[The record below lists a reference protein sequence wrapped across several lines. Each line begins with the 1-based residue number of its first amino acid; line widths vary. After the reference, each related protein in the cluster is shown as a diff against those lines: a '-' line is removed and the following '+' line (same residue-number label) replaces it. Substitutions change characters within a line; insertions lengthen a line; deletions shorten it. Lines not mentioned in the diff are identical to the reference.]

1 MSGKKQ
7 SMETEHLAPKTG
19 KIKAKISKLVPDPNN
34 PRFTTSED
42 DQVTPTET
50 LDNAITGETFR
61 QMCPNDGDP
70 YRIEDLCRSI
80 KENGWQPVDAMFVKK
95 LDGAEDRYVVLEGN
109 RRLTAI
115 VKLLADPTLD
125 KELRESIQEIE
136 VLEVLAN
143 GQSEDAVRNQITYL
157 LGVRHH
163 GSLKRWSAFAQAANI
178 YQRYKE
184 LAKLDDDAFAWK
196 DDCADEVASSLS
208 ISPGIVRERLKVF
221 IAMRHL
227 AIAPAI
233 KDGPGEIRDRHYS
246 LIEEALKRKDLK
258 QFLPQEETTFAL
270 PDETVQRFVQLCH
283 FDKAGQGKPEDPPP
297 IRDPREWRSLG
308 KILTDENLTKR
319 EENTRRVMENK
330 EFPSEVWAKR
340 SAELRLISWE
350 TWLRRLKLRL
360 SRINMGDTFEDED
373 AVALVQDLRKL
384 LSRLEKK
391 ECK

>member
-7 SMETEHLAPKTG
+7 SVEIEHLAPKTR
-19 KIKAKISKLVPDPNN
+19 KIKAEISKLVPDPNN
-34 PRFTTSED
+34 PRFTTSEE
-42 DQVTPTET
+42 DQVTPTKT
-50 LDNAITGETFR
+50 LDKAITGETFR
-61 QMCPNDGDP
+61 RMCPNDGDP

-115 VKLLADPTLD
+115 VKLLDDPKLE
-125 KELRESIQEIE
+125 KELRESIQKIE

-143 GQSEDAVRNQITYL
+143 GQSEEAVRNQITYL

-184 LAKLDDDAFAWK
+184 LAKINDDVFVWK
-196 DDCADEVASSLS
+196 QDCADEVASSLS
-208 ISPGIVRERLKVF
+208 ISPAIVRERLKVF

-227 AIAPAI
+227 GTVPAI
-233 KDGPGEIRDRHYS
+233 KDGAGEIRDRHYS
-246 LIEEALKRKDLK
+246 LIEEGLKRKDLK
-258 QFLPQEETTFAL
+258 PFLPQDDTNFSLPTETA
-270 PDETVQRFVQLCH
+270 ERFIQLCH
-283 FDKAGQGKPEDPPP
+283 FDKAGQGKPGDPPP

-308 KILTDENLTKR
+308 KILTDENAEKR
-319 EENTRRVMENK
+319 DENMRLVLEHK
-330 EFPSEVWAKR
+330 QIPSEVWAKR
-340 SAELRLISWE
+340 SAELRQISWE

-373 AVALVQDLRKL
+373 AVTLVRDLRKL
-384 LSRLEKK
+384 LGRLQKLENK
-391 ECK
+391 

>member
-7 SMETEHLAPKTG
+7 SVEIEHLAPKTR
-19 KIKAKISKLVPDPNN
+19 KIKAEITKLVPDPNN

-42 DQVTPTET
+42 DQVTPTKT
-50 LDNAITGETFR
+50 LDKAITGETFR
-61 QMCPNDGDP
+61 RMCPNDGDP

-80 KENGWQPVDAMFVKK
+80 KENGWQPVDAMFVKR

-115 VKLLADPTLD
+115 VKLLDDPKLD
-125 KELRESIQEIE
+125 KELRESIQKIE

-184 LAKLDDDAFAWK
+184 LAKINDDVFVWK
-196 DDCADEVASSLS
+196 QDCADEVASSLS
-208 ISPGIVRERLKVF
+208 ISHAIVRERLKVF

-227 AIAPAI
+227 GTVPAI
-233 KDGPGEIRDRHYS
+233 KDGAGEIRDRHYS
-246 LIEEALKRKDLK
+246 LIEEGLKRKDLK
-258 QFLPQEETTFAL
+258 PFLPQDDSTFAL
-270 PDETVQRFVQLCH
+270 PETTVQRFIELCH
-283 FDKAGQGKPEDPPP
+283 FDRANREGSP
-297 IRDPREWRSLG
+297 IKDPREWRSLG
-308 KILTDENLTKR
+308 KILTDENVEKR
-319 EENTRRVMENK
+319 EENTRRVMESK

-340 SAELRLISWE
+340 SAELRQISWE

-373 AVALVQDLRKL
+373 AVTLVRDLRKL
-384 LSRLEKK
+384 LGRLQKK
-391 ECK
+391 ENQ